1 MSRQGTAAF
10 DRSTDYGAA
19 IGTAEVDLFVTAGG
33 DFSGR
38 LTWLSL
44 GQLNVLRA
52 QENLPRIG
60 VIALPPK
67 QAVISFPVGRW
78 SSFVYCGS
86 CVEFGN
92 VLFHG
97 VAERMHQR
105 TNDASVWGLISLPLE
120 LLATYSK
127 ALTGQSIAPPA
138 KGRVIR
144 PAHDTAKVLHGLC
157 SKAWRLAE
165 TRRDLIAKPEVVR
178 ALEQEFLQVLIG
190 CLTAGDVDDSKR
202 RQRHTDIMV
211 RFEKAL
217 ASQRASNFDLPELC
231 DEIGVPERTLRL
243 CCTEVLGMGPAR
255 YYQLRRLNMV
265 RSALQRANP
274 DTSSVAAIARDHHF
288 LEPGRFAVAYR
299 TLFGEMPSSTL
310 RRNRTGTH

>member
-10 DRSTDYGAA
+10 DRPTDFGAA
-19 IGTAEVDLFVTAGG
+19 IETAKVDLFVTAGG

-60 VIALPPK
+60 FIALPPK
-67 QAVISFPVGRW
+67 QAIISFPVGRW
-78 SSFVYCGS
+78 SSLAYCGS
-86 CVEFGN
+86 CVHFGN
-92 VLFHG
+92 IVFHG

-105 TNDASVWGLISLPLE
+105 TNDATIWGLISLPFE

-127 ALTGQSIAPPA
+127 ALTGQSITQPPR
-138 KGRVIR
+138 GRVIR
-144 PAHDTAKVLHGLC
+144 PARDTAKALLGLC

-165 TRRDLIAKPEVVR
+165 TRRELIAKPEVAR
-178 ALEQEFLQVLIG
+178 ALEHEFLRVLIG
-190 CLTAGDVDDSKR
+190 CLATGDVDDPKR

-217 ASQRASNFDLPELC
+217 ASQSAPHLNLSELC
-231 DEIGVPERTLRL
+231 NAIGVPERTLRL

-255 YYQLRRLNMV
+255 YYRLRRLNMA

-274 DTSSVAAIARDHHF
+274 ETASVAAIAREHHF
-288 LEPGRFAVAYR
+288 LELGRFAVAYR
-299 TLFGEMPSSTL
+299 TLFGEMPSATL
-310 RRNRTGTH
+310 RRNRTSTH

>member
-10 DRSTDYGAA
+10 DRSTDFGAS
-19 IGTAEVDLFVTAGG
+19 IGTSKVDLFVTAGG
-33 DFSGR
+33 DFGGR

-60 VIALPPK
+60 FFELPPK
-67 QAVISFPVGRW
+67 QAIISFPVGRW
-78 SSFVYCGS
+78 SSFVYCGY
-86 CVEFGN
+86 CVQFGSI
-92 VLFHG
+92 LFHG

-105 TNDASVWGLISLPLE
+105 TNDASIWGLISLPLE

-127 ALTGQSIAPPA
+127 ALTGQSITPPT

-144 PAHDTAKVLHGLC
+144 PVRATAKALLELC

-165 TRRDLIAKPEVVR
+165 TRGELIAKPEVTH
-178 ALEQEFLQVLIG
+178 ALEEEFLRVLVD
-190 CLTAGDVDDSKR
+190 CLMASDVDDSKR
-202 RQRHTDIMV
+202 RQRHTDILV

-217 ASQRASNFDLPELC
+217 ALHSAPHLDLSGLC
-231 DEIGVPERTLRL
+231 NAIGVAERTLRL
-243 CCTEVLGMGPAR
+243 CCTEVLGMGPTR
-255 YYQLRRLNMV
+255 YYQLRRLNMA

-274 DTSSVAAIARDHHF
+274 ETASVAAIARDHHF
-288 LEPGRFAVAYR
+288 LELGRFAVAYR
-299 TLFGEMPSSTL
+299 TLFGELPSSTL
-310 RRNRTGTH
+310 RRNRTRTH